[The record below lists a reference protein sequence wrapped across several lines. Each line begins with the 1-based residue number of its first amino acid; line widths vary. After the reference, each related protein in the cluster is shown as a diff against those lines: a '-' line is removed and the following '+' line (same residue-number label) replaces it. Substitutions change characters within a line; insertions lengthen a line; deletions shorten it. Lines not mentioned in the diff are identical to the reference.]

1 MTIKSQV
8 MAMFFLLE
16 IAVVSVSIYLY
27 GLGKPL
33 QALSVLLTISIIVTL
48 ACIRRLNAKSR

>member
-16 IAVVSVSIYLY
+16 IAVVSVSIYLW
-27 GLGKPL
+27 GLDKPL
-33 QALSVLLTISIIVTL
+33 QALSVLLTMSIIITL
-48 ACIRRLNAKSR
+48 ACIRRINAKS